1 MQNDDDRKLRIMG
14 VFAHPHDC
22 IHTLGTCGNH
32 VRDGDSVVF
41 VMLTGGT
48 ATHNEQLL
56 HELRKAPED
65 RDQAVLDQSSE
76 QYVKQKEAEVRKACG
91 YFGITDLHVFSN
103 DDHPLRRSQE
113 MVEGLA
119 DLISEYRPHI
129 LIGELPALLRDDRL
143 WATPDDHTTCA
154 EVMKEACLLAGHPR
168 REDDRKPHTA
178 TRTYYLATERSY
190 DNIDLYVDVSDHFEN
205 LIKAEACFESQAQS
219 HEFAEARVTRTT
231 GNTGWR
237 AQVLAA
243 EGFVRGGRIVSD
255 RLIFTEHDHRKAGGS
270 ALDARKW
277 LLGK

>member
-1 MQNDDDRKLRIMG
+1 MQDDDDRKLRIMG

-22 IHTLGTCGNH
+22 IHALGTCGNH

-65 RDQAVLDQSSE
+65 RDQVVLSQSSE

-113 MVEGLA
+113 MVEELA

-143 WATPDDHTTCA
+143 WTTPDDHTTCRRGHEGSLPDGRPPA
-154 EVMKEACLLAGHPR
+154 PGGWPETPHRNPDLLPGH
-168 REDDRKPHTA
+168 
-178 TRTYYLATERSY
+178 
-190 DNIDLYVDVSDHFEN
+190 
-205 LIKAEACFESQAQS
+205 
-219 HEFAEARVTRTT
+219 
-231 GNTGWR
+231 
-237 AQVLAA
+237 
-243 EGFVRGGRIVSD
+243 
-255 RLIFTEHDHRKAGGS
+255 
-270 ALDARKW
+270 
-277 LLGK
+277 